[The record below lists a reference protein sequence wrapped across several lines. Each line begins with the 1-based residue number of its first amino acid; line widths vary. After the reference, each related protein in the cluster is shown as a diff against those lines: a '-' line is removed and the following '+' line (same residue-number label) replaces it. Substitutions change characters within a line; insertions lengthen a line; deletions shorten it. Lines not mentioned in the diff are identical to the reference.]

1 MLGLTSILQEEESSN
16 NVPLLTQIKQES
28 PYDSGY
34 LSPGPLVQR
43 SVIPS
48 GQMALLSQTRTSPVK
63 SMISQR
69 PIDQLNV
76 DNLQKPPVYEDV
88 GISEE
93 WEKDFFANFEEN
105 LFSLDLDEQVLDDI
119 LKSPKGKVALKEIIN
134 SPKGKA
140 IMSSPKGKKLKE
152 RMRLFDAHPGQEEL
166 TSVSDHSRGILCP
179 ADTNKPGIT
188 PMKPDAQRALK
199 MSKRKLSMGTINQ
212 PLRPSFTN
220 SLPTL
225 APAINENDQPVV
237 WPSQERLKFARSN
250 FKDILRKA
258 VQKVESAE
266 AAFKAQQK
274 MKSTTTTTKTG
285 RRQKGKSDKYPQ
297 LSKALS
303 RPSIPNDSDDQQPTR
318 KSERKSHMS
327 AGLLLSGCNL
337 QDDWYNPEEDDDDE
351 DWRGDLPFTGFKQ
364 ATKRRK
370 KMITGQTKRRK
381 SSNSHN
387 TVRYGKY

>member
-1 MLGLTSILQEEESSN
+1 MLGLTSILQEEESSD
-16 NVPLLTQIKQES
+16 NVTLLTQIKQEA

-48 GQMALLSQTRTSPVK
+48 GQMALLSQTQTSPVK
-63 SMISQR
+63 PMIRQR
-69 PIDQLNV
+69 SADHYSV

-119 LKSPKGKVALKEIIN
+119 LKSPKGKVALNEIMN

-140 IMSSPKGKKLKE
+140 IMNSPKGKKLKE
-152 RMRLFDAHPGQEEL
+152 RMRLFDTAPGQEEF
-166 TSVSDHSRGILCP
+166 TTVVDHRLGILSP

-225 APAINENDQPVV
+225 APATNENSQPVT

-250 FKDILRKA
+250 FKDILKKA
-258 VQKVESAE
+258 VMKVESAE
-266 AAFKAQQK
+266 AAYKTQLKLQQ
-274 MKSTTTTTKTG
+274 TAAATKTN

-303 RPSIPNDSDDQQPTR
+303 RPSIPDSSDDQQPMR
-318 KSERKSHMS
+318 KSERKSHVSSGM
-327 AGLLLSGCNL
+327 LLSGCQL

-351 DWRGDLPFTGFKQ
+351 DWQGDLPFTGFKQ

-370 KMITGQTKRRK
+370 KIVSGQSKRRK
-381 SSNSHN
+381 SSHN
-387 TVRYGKY
+387 TARYVKY

>member
-1 MLGLTSILQEEESSN
+1 MLGLTSILQEEESSDSI
-16 NVPLLTQIKQES
+16 PLLTDIKQETT
-28 PYDSGY
+28 YDSGY

-43 SVIPS
+43 SMIPS
-48 GQMALLSQTRTSPVK
+48 GDMALLSQTQTSPVK
-63 SMISQR
+63 PISQR
-69 PIDQLNV
+69 HIDQFNV

-105 LFSLDLDEQVLDDI
+105 LFSLDLDDQVLDDI

-140 IMSSPKGKKLKE
+140 IMNSPKGKKLKE
-152 RMRLFDAHPGQEEL
+152 RMRLFDTPPGQEEFTRVL
-166 TSVSDHSRGILCP
+166 DHSQGILCP
-179 ADTNKPGIT
+179 SDTNKPGIT

-199 MSKRKLSMGTINQ
+199 LSKRKLSMGTINQ
-212 PLRPSFTN
+212 PLRSSYTS

-225 APAINENDQPVV
+225 APATNENNQPVL

-274 MKSTTTTTKTG
+274 LQSAAATTTKTG

-303 RPSIPNDSDDQQPTR
+303 RPSIPNDSEDQLPTR
-318 KSERKSHMS
+318 KSERKSQMS
-327 AGLLLSGCNL
+327 AGMLLSGCNL

-351 DWRGDLPFTGFKQ
+351 DWCGDLPFTGFKQ
-364 ATKRRK
+364 ATKRK
-370 KMITGQTKRRK
+370 KKIVTGPTKRRK
-381 SSNSHN
+381 SSHN
-387 TVRYGKY
+387 TVRYAKY